1 MNFLNN
7 TKKVNITNKRISNIL
22 ILSIAVTI
30 FGFLMDDD
38 AKEESTIMR
47 FVEFFAMSAI
57 IFIIFSLIYYF
68 INLTKKKI
76 QITKN

>member
-57 IFIIFSLIYYF
+57 IFIIFSLIHHF

>member
-7 TKKVNITNKRISNIL
+7 TKKVNIMSKRISNIL
-22 ILSIAVTI
+22 LLSIAVTI

-57 IFIIFSLIYYF
+57 IFIIFSLIHHF

>member
-1 MNFLNN
+1 MS
-7 TKKVNITNKRISNIL
+7 KRISNIL
-22 ILSIAVTI
+22 LLSIAVTI

-57 IFIIFSLIYYF
+57 IFIIFFLIHHF